1 MHVALTHEH
10 RFARCFCRGS
20 GNTARWYFLHDNQKE
35 NTIPYGNLVFS
46 FFAYT
51 NRKVLSSFYK
61 AAYAQDMLEEA
72 GIASTLKKLPTELV
86 RSCSTGLYLRTD
98 DIQRVK
104 AVLSGKQIAPGGIY
118 LIRRSADGQKG
129 YGKVR

>member
-1 MHVALTHEH
+1 MNKQSLSGAHAAG
-10 RFARCFCRGS
+10 FAIFCAAKPASAGH
-20 GNTARWYFLHDNQKE
+20 HDLRAKAVKE
-35 NTIPYGNLVFS
+35 DDSVERIIYNSCLL
-46 FFAYT
+46 YT
-51 NRKVLSSFYK
+51 S
-61 AAYAQDMLEEA
+61 

>member
-1 MHVALTHEH
+1 M
-10 RFARCFCRGS
+10 
-20 GNTARWYFLHDNQKE
+20 NQE
-35 NTIPYGNLVFS
+35 YVIS
-46 FFAYT
+46 F
-51 NRKVLSSFYK
+51 SSFYK

-72 GIASTLKKLPTELV
+72 GVASTLKKLPTELV

>member
-1 MHVALTHEH
+1 MIQEYV
-10 RFARCFCRGS
+10 
-20 GNTARWYFLHDNQKE
+20 
-35 NTIPYGNLVFS
+35 IS
-46 FFAYT
+46 F
-51 NRKVLSSFYK
+51 SSFYK

>member
-1 MHVALTHEH
+1 M
-10 RFARCFCRGS
+10 
-20 GNTARWYFLHDNQKE
+20 NQE
-35 NTIPYGNLVFS
+35 YVIS
-46 FFAYT
+46 F
-51 NRKVLSSFYK
+51 SSFYK
-61 AAYAQDMLEEA
+61 AAYAQDMLGEA
-72 GIASTLKKLPTELV
+72 GIASTHKKLPTELV